1 MLSMDSLLDNFP
13 GSANGFI
20 FENGSVSLFTNQN
33 RVSEFKLDDS
43 PVSVF
48 TNQNGGSEFKLDDSR
63 SPSESAA
70 DDAPSSGTSSDGEH
84 TESTKLSNPMLRY
97 ISDILMEEED
107 DLERKPCM
115 LHDCL
120 RLQAAEKSFY
130 DALVHSHPS
139 SPRQFNDNPDPDDN
153 FGGTTS
159 SESYS
164 SYTTD
169 NSCESDR
176 FNGAGDFDSYL
187 LQRSLHNSQEH
198 AYVAPDLIRGAQAEF
213 HFSNGAWNLIQSQN
227 KAGVTEESVTRT
239 GKGSREKRSH
249 LMKDDVSHEEEERS
263 NKLSAVY
270 SDDSESCSMFD
281 EVLFCSDGKS
291 PAILKS
297 DREPSSSQLADSGGS
312 NGKTTRSKKG
322 PNKGKSA
329 RTTVDLWTL
338 LTQCAQAV
346 ASFDPR
352 TANEILKQIRQH
364 SSPSGDGLQR
374 LAHYFADGL
383 ETRLAAGTPK
393 FMLFQSAS
401 AADMLKAYRVY
412 VTSSPF
418 HWMSYFMANRT
429 ILKFTKSESS
439 LHIIDFGISYGFQ
452 WPCLIQRLSQRAGGP
467 PRLRITGIDFPQ
479 SGFRPAERV
488 EETGRRLEKYCKR
501 FGVPFEYNGL
511 AQKWETIRLEDL
523 KLDRSEVTVVNCL
536 YRMKNL
542 SDETVTADCPRDA
555 VLRLIRRINPT
566 IFMHGVGN
574 GTYNA
579 PFFLTRF
586 REALF
591 HFSAL
596 FDMFEANVPREDP
609 SRLMFEKGL
618 FGRDAINVIACEGAE
633 RVERPETYKQWQV
646 RNQRAR
652 FKQLPLSTELVNRVK
667 EMVKKEYHKDFTVD
681 EDGKWVLQ
689 GWKGRILFALSC
701 WVPA

>member
-13 GSANGFI
+13 GSGNGFI

-33 RVSEFKLDDS
+33 RV
-43 PVSVF
+43 
-48 TNQNGGSEFKLDDSR
+48 GEFKLDDSR
-63 SPSESAA
+63 SPSETAT
-70 DDAPSSGTSSDGEH
+70 DYAPSSGTSSDVEH
-84 TESTKLSNPMLRY
+84 AESTKYSNPMLRY

-115 LHDCL
+115 LQDCL
-120 RLQAAEKSFY
+120 RLQAAVKSFY
-130 DALVHSHPS
+130 DALVHSYPSS
-139 SPRQFNDNPDPDDN
+139 SPRQFNDSPDPDDN

-169 NSCESDR
+169 NSCESDW
-176 FNGAGDFDSYL
+176 FNNGAGDFESSF
-187 LQRSLHNSQEH
+187 LQRLLHNSPEH
-198 AYVAPDLIRGAQAEF
+198 GYVAPDLIREAQARF
-213 HFSNGAWNLIQSQN
+213 HFSNGAWKLIQSQN
-227 KAGVTEESVTRT
+227 KVESVTRT
-239 GKGSREKRSH
+239 AIGSREKRSH
-249 LMKDDVSHEEEERS
+249 LMNDDVSHEEEERS

-270 SDDSESCSMFD
+270 SDDSEPSSMFD
-281 EVLFCSDGKS
+281 EVLLCKDGKT
-291 PAILKS
+291 PAIFKS
-297 DREPSSSQLADSGGS
+297 DLEPSSSQIADSGGS

-322 PNKGKSA
+322 SNKGKSA
-329 RTTVDLWTL
+329 KTTVDLWTL
-338 LTQCAQAV
+338 LSQCAQTV

-364 SSPSGDGLQR
+364 SSPLGDGLQR

-393 FMLFQSAS
+393 FMLFHSAS

-412 VTSSPF
+412 VTASPF
-418 HWMSYFMANRT
+418 HWMSYFLANRT
-429 ILKFTKSESS
+429 ILKLSQSESS
-439 LHIIDFGISYGFQ
+439 VHIIDFGIAYGFQ
-452 WPCLIQRLSQRAGGP
+452 WPCLIQRLSERKGGP

-479 SGFRPAERV
+479 PGFRPAERV

-501 FGVPFEYNGL
+501 FGVPFEYNSL

-536 YRMKNL
+536 YRLKHL
-542 SDETVTADCPRDA
+542 SDETVTANCPRDA

-566 IFMHGVGN
+566 LFMHGVVN

-618 FGRDAINVIACEGAE
+618 FGRDAINAIACEGAE

-646 RNQRAR
+646 RNQRAG
-652 FKQLPLSTELVNRVK
+652 FKQLPLATEIVNRVK

-689 GWKGRILFALSC
+689 GWKGRILFALSS